1 MVEAGEGAEATHVP
15 VMAARIVELLAPA
28 LDRPGATYV
37 DGTLGLGGHA
47 ALVLDACP
55 NAGLIGIDRDPSAL
69 EVAGERLARFG
80 DRVRLYR
87 AVYDELPDVLEEAG
101 LRRVQAVCLDL
112 GLSSLQIDRRER
124 GFAYSVD
131 APLDMRMDP
140 DSDLTAQ
147 TIVNTWPA
155 ADIARALRIHGE
167 ERFADRIA
175 GRIVTARETEPF
187 TSSARL
193 VAVIAD
199 AIPAAARHTGG
210 HPAKRSFQAL
220 RIVVNGELD
229 SLAGVLP
236 AALDALA
243 RGGRLAVLAYHS
255 GEDRMVKRAL
265 AGASRD
271 NVPVGVPAV
280 PAGYEAQY
288 SLLTRGAERPDA
300 AEVQANPRAASA
312 RLRAIARNQEE
323 TR

>member
-1 MVEAGEGAEATHVP
+1 MAEAGDGAQDTHVP
-15 VMAARIVELLAPA
+15 VLAARIVELLAPA
-28 LDRPGATYV
+28 LNQPGATYV

-47 ALVLDACP
+47 GLILDACP
-55 NAGLIGIDRDPSAL
+55 QASLVGIDRDPAAL
-69 EVAGERLARFG
+69 DVAGERLARFG

-87 AVYDELPDVLEEAG
+87 AVYHELPEVLEEAG
-101 LRRVQAVCLDL
+101 LRRVQGICLDL

-140 DSDLTAQ
+140 DSELTAE

-155 ADIARALRIHGE
+155 IDISRALRIHGE

-175 GRIVTARETEPF
+175 RRIVTAREQEPF

-193 VAVIAD
+193 VSVIAD
-199 AIPAAARHTGG
+199 AIPAAARNTGG
-210 HPAKRSFQAL
+210 HPAKRTFQAL
-220 RIVVNGELD
+220 RIVVNAELE

-236 AALDALA
+236 AALTALA

-255 GEDRMVKRAL
+255 GEDRMVKRAF
-265 AGASRD
+265 AAATTD
-271 NVPVGVPAV
+271 HVPVGVPAV
-280 PAGYEAQY
+280 PAAYQAQY

-300 AEVQANPRAASA
+300 AEVEANPRAASA

-323 TR
+323 SR